1 MAAQLLKVAKFGGSS
16 LSDPPRFRGAID
28 IVKGEEGRRFV
39 VVSAPGKR
47 FSGDEKVTD
56 LLYACYDHAQA
67 KNDEK
72 FEETFAKIKERYLL
86 LRDALCPEYAI
97 EEELD
102 GVYASFKGR
111 LGGKDHAASRG
122 EYLCGRLM
130 AACLGFPFV
139 DPAECVFFKDDG
151 SFDAERTNDALS
163 SRLRALG
170 CGVIPGF
177 YGSMPNDTIRTFT
190 RGGSDITGSLV
201 ARAVGADLYENWT
214 DVDGFLMADPRIVEN
229 PKVMESVTYREL
241 RELSYMGATVL
252 HEDSVVPVRMA
263 GIPIRIKNT
272 TNPKAKGTAILP
284 RRDKEDAPVITG
296 IAGRKGFSAIT
307 VEKDMMNGELGF
319 CRKILEV
326 LEENDVNF
334 EHLPTGIDGI
344 SVVAP
349 SAQLEGKRAK
359 ILNGICRM
367 AKPECA
373 YIEDEIAL
381 IAVVG
386 SGISTNL
393 KALSTIFDALA
404 KARIP
409 VLLTNRCMAEN
420 NAILGVAE
428 EHFEEA
434 IRAIYNAFSA

>member
-1 MAAQLLKVAKFGGSS
+1 
-16 LSDPPRFRGAID
+16 
-28 IVKGEEGRRFV
+28 
-39 VVSAPGKR
+39 
-47 FSGDEKVTD
+47 
-56 LLYACYDHAQA
+56 
-67 KNDEK
+67 
-72 FEETFAKIKERYLL
+72 
-86 LRDALCPEYAI
+86 
-97 EEELD
+97 
-102 GVYASFKGR
+102 
-111 LGGKDHAASRG
+111 
-122 EYLCGRLM
+122 M

-272 TNPKAKGTAILP
+272 TNPTAKGTAILP

-404 KARIP
+404 SARIP

>member
-1 MAAQLLKVAKFGGSS
+1 
-16 LSDPPRFRGAID
+16 
-28 IVKGEEGRRFV
+28 
-39 VVSAPGKR
+39 
-47 FSGDEKVTD
+47 
-56 LLYACYDHAQA
+56 
-67 KNDEK
+67 
-72 FEETFAKIKERYLL
+72 
-86 LRDALCPEYAI
+86 
-97 EEELD
+97 
-102 GVYASFKGR
+102 
-111 LGGKDHAASRG
+111 
-122 EYLCGRLM
+122 
-130 AACLGFPFV
+130 
-139 DPAECVFFKDDG
+139 
-151 SFDAERTNDALS
+151 
-163 SRLRALG
+163 
-170 CGVIPGF
+170 
-177 YGSMPNDTIRTFT
+177 MPNDTIHTFT

-214 DVDGFLMADPRIVEN
+214 DVDGFLMAGHRIVEN

-272 TNPKAKGTAILP
+272 TNPTAKGTAILP

-404 KARIP
+404 SARIP

-434 IRAIYNAFSA
+434 IRAIYKAFVG

>member
-1 MAAQLLKVAKFGGSS
+1 MATKLLKVAKFGGSS
-16 LSDPPRFRGAID
+16 LSDPPRFKGAAD
-28 IVKGEEGRRFV
+28 IIKAQEERKFV

-56 LLYACYDHAQA
+56 LLYACYEHAQN
-67 KNDEK
+67 KNDKK
-72 FEETFAKIKERYLL
+72 FEETFGKIRERYLI
-86 LRDALCPEYAI
+86 LRDALCPDYNI

-102 GVYASFKGR
+102 GVYASFKRR
-111 LGGKDHAASRG
+111 LGKDHAASRG

-130 AACLGFPFV
+130 AACLGFPFI
-139 DPAECVFFKDDG
+139 DPADCVFFKDDG
-151 SFDAERTNDALS
+151 SFDAEKTNDALS
-163 SRLRALG
+163 SRLRAQG

-263 GIPIRIKNT
+263 GIPILIKNT
-272 TNPKAKGTAILP
+272 TNPSAAGTMILP
-284 RRDKEDAPVITG
+284 RRDGDDAPVITG

-307 VEKDMMNGELGF
+307 VEKDMMNGEIGF

-326 LEENDVNF
+326 LEKNDVNF

-349 SAQLEGKRAK
+349 TAQLEGKRAK
-359 ILNGICRM
+359 VLNSICR
-367 AKPECA
+367 AANPECA

-381 IAVVG
+381 IAIVG

-404 KARIP
+404 EAKIP
-409 VLLTNRCMAEN
+409 VLITNRCMAEN
-420 NAILGVAE
+420 NAIIGVSE
-428 EHFEEA
+428 QHFEEA
-434 IRAIYNAFSA
+434 IRAIYAAFNS

>member
-1 MAAQLLKVAKFGGSS
+1 MEKQLLKVAKFGGSS
-16 LSDPPRFRGAID
+16 LSDPPRFQGAID

-56 LLYACYDHAQA
+56 LLYACYEHAQNH
-67 KNDEK
+67 NDK
-72 FEETFAKIKERYLL
+72 RFEETFEKIRARYLT
-86 LRDALCPEYAI
+86 LRDALCPAYNI
-97 EEELD
+97 EEELE
-102 GVYASFKGR
+102 GVYASFKRR
-111 LGGKDHAASRG
+111 LGKDHAASRG

-130 AACLGFPFV
+130 AACLSYPFV
-139 DPAECVFFKDDG
+139 DPADCVFFKDDG
-151 SFDAERTNDALS
+151 SFDAEKTNDALGA
-163 SRLRALG
+163 RLRALG
-170 CGVIPGF
+170 RAVIPGF

-201 ARAVGADLYENWT
+201 ARAVNVDLYENWT
-214 DVDGFLMADPRIVEN
+214 DVDGFLMADPRIVKD

-263 GIPIRIKNT
+263 GIPIVIKNT
-272 TNPKAKGTAILP
+272 TNPSAAGTKILP
-284 RRDKEDAPVITG
+284 RRDGDAPVITG

-307 VEKDMMNGELGF
+307 VEKDMMNGEIGF

-349 SAQLEGKRAK
+349 TAQLEGKRAK
-359 ILNGICRM
+359 VLDRISRK

-386 SGISTNL
+386 KGISNNL

-404 KARIP
+404 EAKVP

-420 NAILGVAE
+420 NAIVGVHE
-428 EHFEEA
+428 KDFEEG
-434 IRAIYNAFSA
+434 IRAIYAAFAG